1 MAWRYVRTIPD
12 AGSFQRDALREIV
25 KGDAKPFRVLTTDE
39 ECPSLGSRPASAQP
53 RRVAFFSDPSRL
65 FKSDYERCRTRSSLC
80 APPIPDAMCAR
91 LSCAHNHTPASACNM
106 TAARQGLARIEAVGL
121 VDAYQESLCV
131 FAALATDALPAFCDC
146 ENVTRWQSFVPRA
159 PRPPT
164 RSTSGLSASS
174 RKSIEDRSRHDTAL
188 YVAAKERLIASARVL
203 ETRYGRRIWCE
214 REGGT
219 RLADVTRVTNLPR
232 PPSPLKF
239 LHFPKAGSSFQISLD
254 LHNASMMNGHAPI
267 AADASAAAVR
277 HVAALFRHPEERLIS
292 LYGWMRTRGVG
303 CCFPSDFG
311 WPSEREWRRVTAR
324 VQANGSDPT
333 ARSHRH
339 SHACPPCPPAH
350 THGHSH
356 AYGPCA
362 PTRMAAP
369 PTQRRPSAPLAHP
382 QPGCCSSAPL
392 PSAAQSAIPR
402 C

>member
-219 RLADVTRVTNLPR
+219 RLPDVTRVTNLPR

-239 LHFPKAGSSFQISLD
+239 LHFPKVHLPITSPYLPISSHISSSFTSRRCGMARRWHRDRLLIAFRSPLIASISPPDRLLIAPHLPISPCTD
-254 LHNASMMNGHAPI
+254 PNRQARASK
-267 AADASAAAVR
+267 SR
-277 HVAALFRHPEERLIS
+277 SIS
-292 LYGWMRTRGVG
+292 TTR
-303 CCFPSDFG
+303 
-311 WPSEREWRRVTAR
+311 R
-324 VQANGSDPT
+324 
-333 ARSHRH
+333 
-339 SHACPPCPPAH
+339 
-350 THGHSH
+350 
-356 AYGPCA
+356 
-362 PTRMAAP
+362 
-369 PTQRRPSAPLAHP
+369 
-382 QPGCCSSAPL
+382 
-392 PSAAQSAIPR
+392 
-402 C
+402 